1 MKTAAGLNFGDK
13 SIRRGFIRKVYS
25 ILSIQLLVTGAMIAF
40 FVFLLPKYYN
50 DPMCHQVSIK
60 CVNQYYWEKIMEQFS
75 RARRTF
81 TGFSIKMTTMVMMLS
96 ILIPRR
102 QQRLTLTNATKGEDS
117 MPTQNH
123 SLYLNFNLMP

>member
-1 MKTAAGLNFGDK
+1 
-13 SIRRGFIRKVYS
+13 
-25 ILSIQLLVTGAMIAF
+25 
-40 FVFLLPKYYN
+40 
-50 DPMCHQVSIK
+50 
-60 CVNQYYWEKIMEQFS
+60 MEQFS

-102 QQRLTLTNATKGEDS
+102 QQRLTLKNATKGEDS